1 MYEIKEE
8 KIQSVF
14 SFWYNRI
21 SYKEMICTTLKNN
34 YTILPTPFSSVSHT
48 YKPNK
53 IFSSYSL
60 QYIFSFLLI
69 SFSFSWNVHWVLSL
83 SSIEWMFTVRSWK
96 KSSCVGFLE
105 MIYNICNHWES
116 KEFRTR
122 ISHSTEFLS
131 IFTNVMWAK
140 RSQYSIAFILF
151 IWYESNISNQANLDI
166 YISKL

>member
-1 MYEIKEE
+1 MKETWNDEKAPFNTLFFMLSLSIVEIKEE

-83 SSIEWMFTVRSWK
+83 SSIEWMFYRVIVK
-96 KSSCVGFLE
+96 KVDSCG
-105 MIYNICNHWES
+105 
-116 KEFRTR
+116 
-122 ISHSTEFLS
+122 
-131 IFTNVMWAK
+131 IFGNDI
-140 RSQYSIAFILF
+140 Q
-151 IWYESNISNQANLDI
+151 NL
-166 YISKL
+166 

>member
-83 SSIEWMFTVRSWK
+83 SSIEWMFYRMIVK
-96 KSSCVGFLE
+96 KLTCVGFLE
-105 MIYNICNHWES
+105 IQYRVCNHWES

-122 ISHSTEFLS
+122 IRIS
-131 IFTNVMWAK
+131 IY
-140 RSQYSIAFILF
+140 RSQ
-151 IWYESNISNQANLDI
+151 
-166 YISKL
+166 